1 MDKFIKITTFL
12 ITCGAVLI
20 AAENHYAKASDLQS
34 KADASSVAQLQKEL
48 LRDRKD
54 EVEYEIFILEKQE
67 ELSELDAY
75 RLKKLYSR
83 LEELKEALE

>member
-34 KADASSVAQLQKEL
+34 KADASAVAQLQLQL
-48 LRDRKD
+48 LRDKKD
-54 EVEYEIFILEKQE
+54 EIEYEIFVLENQE

-83 LEELKEALE
+83 LEELKNIE